1 MDRTRQRVRRGS
13 DFTPGRLPAR
23 DEAVD
28 YGATIRQYRIHAGIS
43 QTELSRLLGLGCST
57 VSNWENGI
65 SRPDLDN
72 LRALCSYL
80 RMPPA
85 RLLSLPGSVPM
96 PAEERELLAAYRGL
110 PDDRKRLARALLA
123 TMAEDAAA
131 AQAEAAPP
139 VRSGAKVLRLADYV
153 RASVLE
159 LGAAAGAGVPLTDT
173 VGGEARYIRR
183 TPEAEQA
190 DVLIRVVG
198 NSMEPRFH
206 NGNYLLVR
214 YAKEL
219 RPGEVG
225 IFVADGEGLVKEYR
239 EDGLHSIN
247 PAYATR
253 HFGDDDN
260 VHLIGRVLGC
270 VPPEDF
276 VSDGEAALLD
286 EEMLR

>member
-1 MDRTRQRVRRGS
+1 MDRTRQRVRRGG

-85 RLLSLPGSVPM
+85 RLLSLPGSAPM
-96 PAEERELLAAYRGL
+96 PAEERDLLAAYRKL
-110 PDDRKRLARALLA
+110 PEDRRRLARAILA

-131 AQAEAAPP
+131 EKPATAQPAPG
-139 VRSGAKVLRLADYV
+139 GAKVIRLADYV
-153 RASVLE
+153 RANVLE
-159 LGAAAGAGVPLTDT
+159 LGAAAGAGVPLTNT

-183 TPEAEQA
+183 TPEAEQT

-206 NGNYLLVR
+206 NGDYLLVH

-253 HFGDDDN
+253 HFGEDDN
-260 VHLIGRVLGC
+260 VHLIGRVLGRIE
-270 VPPEDF
+270 PDEL
-276 VSDGEAALLD
+276 VSADEAALLD
-286 EEMLR
+286 EELLR